1 MFQKQ
6 NSYLRCASLQVWMIS
21 FGSEW
26 IEYVWS
32 KHSVPWIIIINIQ
45 SKVGKGRQFVTPP
58 CDPLFLINQ
67 NDFAQWP
74 GSMGKFL
81 RNSGFVNVPRNSVR
95 KAFLYAWGMV
105 LSTGIKGSRVHPL
118 GFILSDILI
127 LKQLKHTPLLNKEC
141 RNFEITWLDL
151 RKDSHFNA
159 CFSFTWLWNSSSR
172 FLELIY
178 GKMSCLLCKCPAH
191 CAVIPHWPIA
201 SII

>member
-1 MFQKQ
+1 
-6 NSYLRCASLQVWMIS
+6 MIS
-21 FGSEW
+21 LGSEW

-74 GSMGKFL
+74 GSMGKFF
-81 RNSGFVNVPRNSVR
+81 RNSGFANVPRNSVR

-127 LKQLKHTPLLNKEC
+127 LKQLKHTLLNKEC

-151 RKDSHFNA
+151 RKDSHFNV
-159 CFSFTWLWNSSSR
+159 CFYFFCKIDTYFANIQLTVQWFPIDQSPLLSR
-172 FLELIY
+172 T
-178 GKMSCLLCKCPAH
+178 GK
-191 CAVIPHWPIA
+191 
-201 SII
+201 